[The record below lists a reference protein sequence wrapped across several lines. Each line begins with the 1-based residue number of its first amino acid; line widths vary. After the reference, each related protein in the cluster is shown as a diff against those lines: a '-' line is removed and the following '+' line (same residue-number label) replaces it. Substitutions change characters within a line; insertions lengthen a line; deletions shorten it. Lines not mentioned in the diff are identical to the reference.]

1 MAPRASVLL
10 LNLCGARLVL
20 GALVPSLKPVPPPA
34 GVVTSHGCC
43 AALEDRVSFAGPGKA
58 WVDQAWARQR
68 RLSKAAPP
76 SETRLPVRV
85 SVASSAAGADL
96 AAELPNADESYT
108 ISCGSS
114 GCDVNASTIYGAL
127 YGVDTLGQ
135 LYASGRG
142 PKTLTIK
149 DRPSSKYRGLMVDT
163 GRRFVPMSWL
173 QTSLDGMFAARLNVL
188 HLHLSDFGRMSLDV
202 GNMTHQRDHT
212 KGWYSKEEMRALI
225 DAARSRGIRVIP
237 EVDIPGHAQGL
248 ESLKPL
254 GLQFCAVDGTRRSG
268 VRPER
273 STALFDDPEGNT
285 RRGLKALFTEVAS
298 IFEDPYV
305 HMGGDEAGGV
315 GACTEENGAALE
327 AFVADTLAD
336 LNRKPVAWG
345 DLAAPVG
352 SDVVLEA
359 WDRAAKGQHEV
370 VDANIQSS
378 YLDVSSAERPA
389 NQFWTPVLEGSRV
402 LGGEAAIWTDSY
414 CFSYQ
419 CGAAS
424 EDVGRAAGHL
434 PKAPGMY
441 GRAADATFESS
452 LSGLVWPRAF
462 VKGAALWH
470 RDPHM
475 SVGTVLDAAH
485 ARLEESVGACPP
497 GCQCDEVRRCGEVYP
512 VPGKDDDAVS
522 ECYSE
527 QSISADVL
535 EENAGDRA
543 SAFRLCAWRKCDAV
557 ACEDGRCSLLAR
569 SSFAE
574 QTTAFVP
581 TQGCL
586 ELEG

>member
-1 MAPRASVLL
+1 
-10 LNLCGARLVL
+10 
-20 GALVPSLKPVPPPA
+20 
-34 GVVTSHGCC
+34 
-43 AALEDRVSFAGPGKA
+43 
-58 WVDQAWARQR
+58 
-68 RLSKAAPP
+68 
-76 SETRLPVRV
+76 LPVRV
-85 SVASSAAGADL
+85 SVAATTDEAGL
-96 AAELPNADESYT
+96 AAELPNADESYE
-108 ISCGSS
+108 ISCGPS
-114 GCDVNASTIYGAL
+114 GCDVNASTVYGAL

-135 LYASGRG
+135 LYANGRG
-142 PKTLTIK
+142 PKSVTIK

-173 QTSLDGMFAARLNVL
+173 QTSLDGMFASRLNVL
-188 HLHLSDFGRMSLDV
+188 HLHLSDFGRMSLDIP
-202 GNMTHQRDHT
+202 NMTKGRDHS
-212 KGWYSKEEMRALI
+212 WYGKEEMRALI
-225 DAARSRGIRVIP
+225 EAARSRGIRVIP

-248 ESLKPL
+248 ESLKSL
-254 GLQFCAVDGTRRSG
+254 GLQFCAVDGMHRMG

-285 RRGLKALFTEVAS
+285 RRGLKALFAEVAS
-298 IFEDPYV
+298 VFEDPYV
-305 HMGGDEAGGV
+305 HMGGDEASGV

-327 AFVADTLAD
+327 SFVAETLAG
-336 LNRKPVAWG
+336 LHKTPVAWG
-345 DLAAPVG
+345 DLAASVG

-370 VDANIQSS
+370 VDATIQSS
-378 YLDVSSAERPA
+378 YLDVSAADRPA
-389 NQFWTPVLEGSRV
+389 SQFWEPVRQGSRV

-441 GRAADATFESS
+441 GRGADATFESS

-470 RDPHM
+470 RDPQM
-475 SVGTVLDAAH
+475 SVGHVLDAAH
-485 ARLEESVGACPP
+485 ARLEKNVDACPQ
-497 GCQCDEVRRCGEVYP
+497 GCICDEVRRCGEVFQI
-512 VPGKDDDAVS
+512 PGKDDSAVS
-522 ECYSE
+522 ACYTE
-527 QSISADVL
+527 QSISADVVDG
-535 EENAGDRA
+535 NAGDRA

-557 ACEDGRCSLLAR
+557 ACDERSCSLLAK
-569 SSFAE
+569 SNFGESM
-574 QTTAFVP
+574 TAFVP